1 MWTATRWTA
10 VFAQQAGLFRT
21 AVATADLTADVPSCP
36 GWTFTD
42 LALHVARFLHTA
54 TRYLTS
60 GSIVEL
66 RPQPLRRD
74 VDPLVYL
81 DEQLAAATQVLRNT
95 SGNRPVWT
103 FSPAAPDLAWVWHR
117 RVAHELNLRRWDAQA
132 ALRTLTPTDRDQ
144 AADAIDELLGTLLAA
159 RLRVDSP
166 LAAKGTAVVSCT
178 DGPQTWHVRLAPG
191 VVPEVRLAARDEQA
205 DARLSNRTANVLYQL
220 RSRMQLTGSGD
231 VAILRAL
238 RMS

>member
-1 MWTATRWTA
+1 

-21 AVATADLTADVPSCP
+21 AVATADLAADVPSCP
-36 GWTFTD
+36 GWTFAD
-42 LALHVARFLHTA
+42 LSVHVARFLHTA

-60 GSIVEL
+60 GSIIEL
-66 RPQPLRRD
+66 RPVPVRRD

-81 DEQLAAATQVLRNT
+81 DEQLAAATQVLNNT

-103 FSPAAPDLAWVWHR
+103 FSPSAPDLAWVWHR

-132 ALRTLTPTDRDQ
+132 ALRTLTPTDREQ

-159 RLRVDSP
+159 RLRGDSP
-166 LAAKGTAVVSCT
+166 PQVSGTALVSCT
-178 DGPQTWHVRLAPG
+178 DGPQAWRVRLVPG
-191 VVPEVRLAARDEQA
+191 EVPEVRSADKNEKA

-220 RSRMQLTGSGD
+220 RGRMQLTGEGD
-231 VAILRAL
+231 PTLLKAL
-238 RMS
+238 RMK